1 MSKINQ
7 RYDTNQ
13 SGGFCLIFPLNPA
26 TLFELKRNFDGLRKG
41 MAKIKKGVLLV
52 NLGTPDD
59 PSTKSVRRY
68 LREFLMD
75 GRVID
80 IPYLNRWFLINLII
94 APIRGPKSAKEYQ
107 RLWDERGSPL
117 KYYGEDLVKLVSEK
131 LDESYTVE
139 LAMRYQNPSIESAL
153 NSLKKKNVEQLLI
166 IPLFPQY
173 ASASTGSV
181 IEEVN
186 RIVSQWQVVP
196 ELHYVNKFFD
206 EDLFLKTIEERAAKW
221 MKEKEY
227 DHFVFS
233 YHGLPERQI
242 MKAEIKSCQLGD
254 CCKNYGTHNA
264 YCYRAQCFETTKL
277 LAERLNIP
285 EEKHTVSFQSRL
297 GKTPWIKPY
306 TDHLIDD
313 LAKRGVKNVLAFS
326 PAFISDCLE
335 TTVEVAET
343 YKEQFIEGGG
353 KSWDLVESLN
363 DHPTWVDC
371 VVEMIQKKV

>member
-1 MSKINQ
+1 MPQ
-7 RYDTNQ
+7 
-13 SGGFCLIFPLNPA
+13 P
-26 TLFELKRNFDGLRKG
+26 
-41 MAKIKKGVLLV
+41 KKGIFLV

-59 PSTKSVRRY
+59 PSTNSVRRY
-68 LREFLMD
+68 LRQFLMD

-80 IPYLNRWFLINLII
+80 IPYLNRWMLINLII

-117 KYYGEDLVKLVSEK
+117 KYYGEDLVKMVQAELG
-131 LDESYTVE
+131 DEYVVE
-139 LAMRYQNPSIESAL
+139 LGMRYQNPSLEKGL
-153 NSLKKKNVEQLLI
+153 NVFKKKNVESILT

-186 RIVSQWQVVP
+186 RIVGKWQVIP
-196 ELHYVNKFFD
+196 ELKYVNNFFD
-206 EDLFLKTIEERAAKW
+206 HDLFLKTIEERAQVF
-221 MKEKEY
+221 MKEKKY

-242 MKAEIKSCQLGD
+242 IKAEIKACKLGD
-254 CCKNYGTHNA
+254 CCLNYGPHNK
-264 YCYRAQCFETTKL
+264 YCYRAQCFETTRL

-285 EEKHTVSFQSRL
+285 KGKYTVSFQSRL

-306 TDHLIDD
+306 TDFLIDD
-313 LAKRGVKNVLAFS
+313 LAKDGMKNVLAFS

-335 TTVEVAET
+335 TTVEVGET
-343 YKEQFIEGGG
+343 YRDQFVEAGG

-363 DHPTWVDC
+363 THPTWVQC
-371 VVEMIQKKV
+371 VVDMVKSKC

>member
-1 MSKINQ
+1 
-7 RYDTNQ
+7 
-13 SGGFCLIFPLNPA
+13 
-26 TLFELKRNFDGLRKG
+26 
-41 MAKIKKGVLLV
+41 MANSKKGVLLV

-59 PSTKSVRRY
+59 PSTSSVRRY

-80 IPYLNRWFLINLII
+80 IPYLNRWMLINLII

-117 KYYGEDLVKLVSEK
+117 KYYGEDLTQLVQ
-131 LDESYTVE
+131 ESVGDKYHVE
-139 LAMRYQNPSIESAL
+139 LAMRYQNPSVESAL
-153 NSLKKKNVEQLLI
+153 DRLKKKGVNSILV

-186 RIVSQWQVVP
+186 RVVGQWQVIP
-196 ELHYVNKFFD
+196 ELNYVNNFFD
-206 EDLFLKTIEERAAKW
+206 HDLFLKTIEERASVF
-221 MKEKEY
+221 MKEKSY

-242 MKAEIKSCQLGD
+242 LKAEIKTCKLGE
-254 CCKNYGTHNA
+254 CCHNYGDHNK
-264 YCYRAQCFETTKL
+264 YCYRSQCFETSKL
-277 LAERLNIP
+277 LAKRLNIP
-285 EEKHTVSFQSRL
+285 QEKYTVSFQSRL

-306 TDHLIDD
+306 TDHLIDE
-313 LAKRGVKNVLAFS
+313 LAADGIKNVLVFS

-335 TTVEVAET
+335 TTLEVGET
-343 YKEQFIEGGG
+343 YKEQFIEAGGD
-353 KSWDLVESLN
+353 SWDLVESLN
-363 DHPTWVDC
+363 THPTWVQC
-371 VVEMIQKKV
+371 LTAMIQNKK

>member
-1 MSKINQ
+1 MTKS
-7 RYDTNQ
+7 
-13 SGGFCLIFPLNPA
+13 
-26 TLFELKRNFDGLRKG
+26 
-41 MAKIKKGVLLV
+41 KKGVLLV

-59 PSTKSVRRY
+59 PGTSSVRRY

-80 IPYLNRWFLINLII
+80 IPYLNRWMLINLII

-117 KYYGEDLVKLVSEK
+117 KYYGEDLTQLVQESVG
-131 LDESYTVE
+131 DEYAVE
-139 LAMRYQNPSIESAL
+139 LAMRYQNPSVESAL
-153 NSLKKKNVEQLLI
+153 DRLKKQGVNSILI

-186 RIVSQWQVVP
+186 RVVGQWQVIP
-196 ELHYVNKFFD
+196 ELNYVNNFFD
-206 EDLFLKTIEERAAKW
+206 NDLFLKTIEERASVF

-227 DHFVFS
+227 DHYVFS

-242 MKAEIKSCQLGD
+242 LKAEIKTCKLGE
-254 CCKNYGTHNA
+254 CCNNYGAHNK
-264 YCYRAQCFETTKL
+264 YCYRAQCFETSKL
-277 LAERLNIP
+277 LAQRLNIP
-285 EEKHTVSFQSRL
+285 QEKYTVSFQSRL

-306 TDHLIDD
+306 TDHLIAE
-313 LAKRGVKNVLAFS
+313 LATGGVKNVLVFS

-335 TTVEVAET
+335 TTLEVGET
-343 YKEQFIEGGG
+343 YKEQFIEAGGD
-353 KSWDLVESLN
+353 SWDLVESLN
-363 DHPTWVDC
+363 THPTWVKCLVD
-371 VVEMIQKKV
+371 IIRKKN

>member
-1 MSKINQ
+1 MC
-7 RYDTNQ
+7 YAVLLALQ
-13 SGGFCLIFPLNPA
+13 STIMPRP
-26 TLFELKRNFDGLRKG
+26 
-41 MAKIKKGVLLV
+41 KKGIFLV

-59 PSTKSVRRY
+59 PSTNSVRKY
-68 LREFLMD
+68 LRQFLMD

-80 IPYLNRWFLINLII
+80 IPYLNRWMLINLII

-117 KYYGEDLVKLVSEK
+117 KYYGEDLVKLVQ
-131 LDESYTVE
+131 DELGDEYVVE
-139 LAMRYQNPSIESAL
+139 LGMRYQNPSLEKGL
-153 NSLKKKNVEQLLI
+153 NAFKKKNVESILT

-186 RIVSQWQVVP
+186 RIVSQWQVIP
-196 ELHYVNKFFD
+196 ELNYVNNFFD
-206 EDLFLKTIEERAAKW
+206 HDLFLKTIEERAQVF

-242 MKAEIKSCQLGD
+242 IKAEIKVCKLGD
-254 CCKNYGTHNA
+254 CCLNYGPHNK
-264 YCYRAQCFETTKL
+264 YCYRAQCFETSRL

-285 EEKHTVSFQSRL
+285 QEKYTVSFQSRL

-306 TDHLIDD
+306 TDFLIDD
-313 LAKRGVKNVLAFS
+313 LAKEGKKNVLAFS

-335 TTVEVAET
+335 TTVEVGET
-343 YKEQFIEGGG
+343 YRDQFVEAGGE
-353 KSWDLVESLN
+353 SWDLVESLN
-363 DHPTWVDC
+363 THPTWVKCIVDM
-371 VVEMIQKKV
+371 VKKKV

>member
-1 MSKINQ
+1 M
-7 RYDTNQ
+7 YYAVLLALQ
-13 SGGFCLIFPLNPA
+13 STIMPRP
-26 TLFELKRNFDGLRKG
+26 
-41 MAKIKKGVLLV
+41 KKGIFLV

-59 PSTKSVRRY
+59 PSTNSVRKY
-68 LREFLMD
+68 LRQFLMD

-80 IPYLNRWFLINLII
+80 IPYLNRWMLINLII

-117 KYYGEDLVKLVSEK
+117 KYYGEDLVKLVQ
-131 LDESYTVE
+131 DELGDEYVVE
-139 LAMRYQNPSIESAL
+139 LGMRYQNPSLEKGL
-153 NSLKKKNVEQLLI
+153 NAFKKKNVESILT

-186 RIVSQWQVVP
+186 RIVSQWQVIP
-196 ELHYVNKFFD
+196 ELNYVNNFFD
-206 EDLFLKTIEERAAKW
+206 HDLFLKTIEERAQVF
-221 MKEKEY
+221 MKEKQY

-242 MKAEIKSCQLGD
+242 IKAEIKACKLGD
-254 CCKNYGTHNA
+254 CCLNYGPHNK
-264 YCYRAQCFETTKL
+264 YCYRAQCFETSKL

-285 EEKHTVSFQSRL
+285 KEKYTVSFQSRL

-306 TDHLIDD
+306 TDFLIDD
-313 LAKRGVKNVLAFS
+313 LAKEGKKNVLAFS

-335 TTVEVAET
+335 TTVEVGET
-343 YKEQFIEGGG
+343 YRDQFVEAGGE
-353 KSWDLVESLN
+353 SWDLVESLN
-363 DHPTWVDC
+363 THPTWVKCIVDM
-371 VVEMIQKKV
+371 VKKKV

>member
-1 MSKINQ
+1 MC
-7 RYDTNQ
+7 YAVLLALQ
-13 SGGFCLIFPLNPA
+13 STIMPRP
-26 TLFELKRNFDGLRKG
+26 
-41 MAKIKKGVLLV
+41 KKGIFLV

-59 PSTKSVRRY
+59 PSTNSVRKY
-68 LREFLMD
+68 LRQFLMD

-80 IPYLNRWFLINLII
+80 IPYLNRWMLINLII

-117 KYYGEDLVKLVSEK
+117 KYYGEDLVRLVQ
-131 LDESYTVE
+131 DELGDEYVVE
-139 LAMRYQNPSIESAL
+139 LGMRYQNPSLEKGL
-153 NSLKKKNVEQLLI
+153 NAFKKKNVESILT

-186 RIVSQWQVVP
+186 RIVSQWQVIP
-196 ELHYVNKFFD
+196 ELNYVNNFFD
-206 EDLFLKTIEERAAKW
+206 HDLFLKTIEERAQVF

-242 MKAEIKSCQLGD
+242 IKAEIKACKLGD
-254 CCKNYGTHNA
+254 CCFNYGPHNK
-264 YCYRAQCFETTKL
+264 YCYRAQCFETSKL

-285 EEKHTVSFQSRL
+285 KEKYTVSFQSRL

-306 TDHLIDD
+306 TDFLIDD
-313 LAKRGVKNVLAFS
+313 LAKEGKKNVLAFS

-335 TTVEVAET
+335 TTVEVGET
-343 YKEQFIEGGG
+343 YRDQFVEAGGE
-353 KSWDLVESLN
+353 SWDLVESLN
-363 DHPTWVDC
+363 THPTWVKCIVDM
-371 VVEMIQKKV
+371 VKKKV

>member
-1 MSKINQ
+1 MKIMQ
-7 RYDTNQ
+7 H
-13 SGGFCLIFPLNPA
+13 S
-26 TLFELKRNFDGLRKG
+26 
-41 MAKIKKGVLLV
+41 KKGILLV

-59 PSTKSVRRY
+59 PSTSSVRRY

-80 IPYLNRWFLINLII
+80 IPYLNRWMLVNLII
-94 APIRGPKSAKEYQ
+94 GPIRGPKSAKEYR

-117 KYYGEDLVKLVSEK
+117 KYYGEDLVELVQTQ
-131 LDESYTVE
+131 LGDRFHVE
-139 LAMRYQNPSIESAL
+139 LGMRYQNPSLVHAL
-153 NSLKKKNVEQLLI
+153 DNLKKKGVNDILV

-186 RIVSQWQVVP
+186 RIVGNWQVIP
-196 ELHYVNKFFD
+196 ELNYINNFFD
-206 EDLFLKTIEERAAKW
+206 NDLFLKTIEERASGF

-227 DHFVFS
+227 DHYLFS

-242 MKAEIKSCQLGD
+242 MKSEIKSCKLGE
-254 CCKNYGTHNA
+254 CCNNYGPHNK

-277 LAERLNIP
+277 LTERLNIP
-285 EEKHTVSFQSRL
+285 KENYTVCFQSRL

-306 TDHLIDD
+306 TDDLIDD
-313 LAKRGVKNVLAFS
+313 LAKEGKKNVLAFS

-335 TTVEVAET
+335 TTLEVGET
-343 YKEQFIEGGG
+343 YKEQFLEGGG
-353 KSWDLVESLN
+353 ESWDLVESLN
-363 DHPTWVDC
+363 THPTWVEC
-371 VVEMIQKKV
+371 VVQMIKGNK